1 MHPGAPYMLKIIAIS
16 NPKGGVGKT
25 TTAINLAAS
34 LATAEKRVLLI
45 DLDPNGAVS
54 LGLGIE
60 NGLLSKGLFEVML
73 GTVNLLDAVHHFQFP
88 EFDVLPC
95 NVQSNEEEKRLL
107 AMTKNRIGLKN
118 KIYDLVRRK
127 KMVYDFIIMDTPPI
141 LNDLTLSAFCAA
153 TSVLIPLQ
161 CGYFS
166 LRLVD
171 KLFQAIRRVKISIN
185 PDLYVEGILL
195 NFYEKNTRESRQVA
209 RAAKAQFGDLVFDSV
224 IPKNAAIGFSAFK
237 QKPILLLDA
246 LATGAIAYMK
256 LAEEI
261 LRRDARLLGNIPAWA
276 SDQRASHS

>member
-1 MHPGAPYMLKIIAIS
+1 MLKIIAIS

-25 TTAINLAAS
+25 TTAINLTAS
-34 LATAEKRVLLI
+34 LAAAEKKVLLL

-73 GTVNLLDAVHHFQFP
+73 GTVNLMNAVHHFEFP

-95 NVQSNEEEKRLL
+95 NIQNSEEENRLIAL
-107 AMTKNRIGLKN
+107 AKNRTNLKN
-118 KIYDLVRRK
+118 KIYDLVRK
-127 KMVYDFIIMDTPPI
+127 KKIEYDFIIIDTPPI

-153 TSVLIPLQ
+153 KSVLIPLQ

-185 PDLYVEGILL
+185 PDLYIEGILL
-195 NFYEKNTRESRQVA
+195 NFYEKNT
-209 RAAKAQFGDLVFDSV
+209 
-224 IPKNAAIGFSAFK
+224 
-237 QKPILLLDA
+237 
-246 LATGAIAYMK
+246 
-256 LAEEI
+256 
-261 LRRDARLLGNIPAWA
+261 
-276 SDQRASHS
+276 